1 MEINAKCFTNYL
13 WKIGKKKNKKQYLEY
28 EYVLLERKNSYKS
41 NNAYQ
46 DTYADNACQDTYED
60 KVSVNA
66 NNITSALEDDVIYF
80 PCKDSENISELP
92 S

>member
-1 MEINAKCFTNYL
+1 MEINAKCFTNCL
-13 WKIGKKKNKKQYLEY
+13 WKIGKKKNKKQYSEY
-28 EYVLLERKNSYKS
+28 EYVLLERKNSSYKS

-46 DTYADNACQDTYED
+46 DTYAD

-66 NNITSALEDDVIYF
+66 NNITSALEDDVNYF

>member
-1 MEINAKCFTNYL
+1 M
-13 WKIGKKKNKKQYLEY
+13 EY

-46 DTYADNACQDTYED
+46 DTYAD